1 MLSLVY
7 ASSAKQ
13 LFSEEDLTALLQQSR
28 DNNTRLGLSGL
39 LLYKDGNFMQ
49 VLERPDDGLTVALR
63 QDSERPSP

>member
-49 VLERPDDGLTVALR
+49 VLERPDDVLTVALR